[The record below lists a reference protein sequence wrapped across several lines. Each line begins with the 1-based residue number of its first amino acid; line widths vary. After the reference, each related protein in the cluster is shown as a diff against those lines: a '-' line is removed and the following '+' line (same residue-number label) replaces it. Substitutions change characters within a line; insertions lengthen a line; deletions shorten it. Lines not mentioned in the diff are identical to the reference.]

1 MNNLTQENVKI
12 MDDSKGK
19 RNFQVILKFSSDRCF
34 LQSDLRN
41 SSGKKIIVYIRSGKI
56 RPYLI

>member
-1 MNNLTQENVKI
+1 MNNLTQENIKI
-12 MDDSKGK
+12 MDDPKGK
-19 RNFQVILKFSSDRCF
+19 KNFQVILKFSSDRCF

-41 SSGKKIIVYIRSGKI
+41 YLGKKIIVHIRSRKI

>member
-41 SSGKKIIVYIRSGKI
+41 SLGKKIIVHIRSRKI

>member
-1 MNNLTQENVKI
+1 MNNLTQENIKI

-41 SSGKKIIVYIRSGKI
+41 SSVKRIIVYIRSGKI

>member
-1 MNNLTQENVKI
+1 MNNLTQENIKI
-12 MDDSKGK
+12 MDDPKGK
-19 RNFQVILKFSSDRCF
+19 KNFQVILKFSSDRCF

-41 SSGKKIIVYIRSGKI
+41 SLGKKIIVHIRSRKI